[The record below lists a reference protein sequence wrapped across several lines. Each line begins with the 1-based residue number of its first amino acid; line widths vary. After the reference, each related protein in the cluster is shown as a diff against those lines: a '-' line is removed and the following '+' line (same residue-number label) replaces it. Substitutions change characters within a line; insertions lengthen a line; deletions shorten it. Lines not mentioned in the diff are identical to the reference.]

1 MFESLTE
8 RLTAA
13 LKKISGR
20 GVLRPEDVEVGLRE
34 VRLALLEADV
44 NFKVVKEFVDR
55 VRARLQ
61 GVEVAPG
68 LTAPQQVVKAVNTE
82 LVELLGGN
90 SEGLRYAP
98 APPTVLMLVGLQG
111 SGKTTTAVKLA
122 LLARREGHRPLV
134 AALDLRRPA
143 AVEQLK
149 TLAGREQVAFFSGQG
164 VVEAIAA
171 AAIQEAKRLLC
182 DVVILDTAG
191 RLHVDAGLMQ
201 ELKRLKAAVPVTE
214 TLLVAD
220 SMTGQEA
227 VKVGEAFG
235 GEIGLDGV
243 ILTKLDGDARGG
255 AALSIKEVTGKPI
268 KFLGMGESLDKLEE
282 FRPEGLASRILGMGD
297 IVGLMKDFEEVV
309 DAEKAEEDAV
319 RMLKGKFDMQ
329 DFLEQ
334 IRMIQKMGSLK
345 DLFEKMPFFPGGLPE
360 GVNLDDKELVKIEAM
375 ISSMTMQER
384 THPEHFVVTS
394 WEMITSKAGIQQKRR
409 AADYDEK
416 RVKRVAR
423 GSGRKEQ
430 EVKELLNKFAMMRQM
445 MTQMGQQSGLLGKIP
460 GFRQIAQMKK
470 MAGIDLSQIMNA
482 AGMQQGERKFS
493 VPRAGSNNDKNKEKR
508 KRKEARK
515 QRKKNKKR

>member
-1 MFESLTE
+1 MFESLSE

-20 GVLRPEDVEVGLRE
+20 GVLRPEDVEAGLRE

-44 NFKVVKEFVDR
+44 NFKVVKEFVER

-68 LTAPQQVVKAVNTE
+68 LTAPQQVVKAVNEE

-122 LLARREGHRPLV
+122 LLARREGHKPLV

-149 TLAGREQVAFFSGQG
+149 TLAGQNQVSFYSGQG
-164 VVEAIAA
+164 DVDAIAG

-191 RLHVDAGLMQ
+191 RLHVDTDLMQ

-255 AALSIKEVTGKPI
+255 AALSLRVATGQRIRFAGTGEKPQDLEV
-268 KFLGMGESLDKLEE
+268 FQAERM
-282 FRPEGLASRILGMGD
+282 ASRILGMGD
-297 IVGLMKDFEEVV
+297 VLTLIERAERTLDKDKAVEV
-309 DAEKAEEDAV
+309 ER
-319 RMLKGKFDMQ
+319 RMRAGQLTFDDMLVQ
-329 DFLEQ
+329 MRQ
-334 IRMIQKMGSLK
+334 VSSMGSLESVL
-345 DLFEKMPFFPGGLPE
+345 DMMPGGGALKSQIAGQDTE
-360 GVNLDDKELVKIEAM
+360 RQVKKMEA
-375 ISSMTMQER
+375 IILSMTPRER
-384 THPEHFVVTS
+384 SHPEL
-394 WEMITSKAGIQQKRR
+394 IDGARKKRI
-409 AADYDEK
+409 
-416 RVKRVAR
+416 AR
-423 GSGRKEQ
+423 GSGSEPADVNRVLKARDAMQKLARQFGAVNRKGKA
-430 EVKELLNKFAMMRQM
+430 V
-445 MTQMGQQSGLLGKIP
+445 GLPRLFGK
-460 GFRQIAQMKK
+460 G
-470 MAGIDLSQIMNA
+470 GT
-482 AGMQQGERKFS
+482 GW
-493 VPRAGSNNDKNKEKR
+493 
-508 KRKEARK
+508 
-515 QRKKNKKR
+515 